1 MFTRLYKRYVLS
13 ALMLVSTLNVLDR
26 ALMILLLEPIKEDL
40 HLSDSELGFL
50 TGIAFG
56 LFYATL
62 GVPIARWADRG
73 NRVNIISLAISIWGA
88 TVMLCLFVT
97 SFVQLVFARIAAAI
111 GESGC
116 MPPSYSL
123 VGDYFPGSAE
133 RTRAMSIYM
142 LADPT
147 CILMSFVAGGY
158 VNEHYGWRTAFFL
171 IGIPAPIVA
180 ALVKLTVRES
190 RLANKDRSAATP
202 PSPRIGEVLRMLWH
216 QRASRHLAIGIILFF
231 TMGVGLTPW
240 YAAFLMRNHGM
251 GTGELGVWL
260 GLIFGL
266 GGIAGTLLGGHVAA
280 RWFSKNDSG
289 QIRLSAIVVG
299 CLVPLIT
306 IFLGVPGKHQAL
318 FALIPVTLA
327 GSYIF
332 GPTFALMQRLVPD
345 RMRATTMAVVM
356 LLGNLIGM
364 GIGPQSVGLL
374 SDGLAPIVGADSLR
388 YAMMAVSFV
397 ALWSAYHFWKVG
409 STVEKDLAMIA
420 DLKAA
425 SAATDALP
433 DTVIELKSS
442 EQTPAHWQEGAG
454 RA

>member
-1 MFTRLYKRYVLS
+1 MSTGLYKRYVLS

-26 ALMILLLEPIKEDL
+26 ALMILLLQPIKEDL

-97 SFVQLVFARIAAAI
+97 NFVQLVFARVAAAI

-123 VGDYFPGSAE
+123 VGDYFPGTAE

-147 CILMSFVAGGY
+147 CILLSFVAGGW

-171 IGIPAPIVA
+171 VGIPAPLVA
-180 ALVKLTVRES
+180 ALVKMSIREPRTAGKVTS
-190 RLANKDRSAATP
+190 RLHT
-202 PSPRIGEVLRMLWH
+202 PRIADVLRMLWH
-216 QRASRHLAIGIILFF
+216 QRASRHLGIGIILFF

-251 GTGELGVWL
+251 GTAELGIWL

-266 GGIAGTLLGGHVAA
+266 GGIAGTLLGGQIAA
-280 RWFSKNDSG
+280 RWFSRNDSG
-289 QIRLSAIVVG
+289 QIRLSALVVA

-306 IFLGVPGKHQAL
+306 IFLSVPGKYQAL
-318 FALIPVTLA
+318 TALIPVTLA

-345 RMRATTMAVVM
+345 RMRATTLAVVM
-356 LLGNLIGM
+356 LLANLIGM
-364 GIGPQSVGLL
+364 GIGPQAVGLL
-374 SDGLAPIVGADSLR
+374 SDGLRPAAGADSLR
-388 YAMMAVSFV
+388 YAMMAVSLV
-397 ALWSAYHFWKVG
+397 ALWSAWHFWRVG
-409 STVEKDLAMIA
+409 STVQTDLARVATEKVESDGSDSGPEEIGEFA
-420 DLKAA
+420 SLK
-425 SAATDALP
+425 
-433 DTVIELKSS
+433 
-442 EQTPAHWQEGAG
+442 
-454 RA
+454 

>member
-1 MFTRLYKRYVLS
+1 MFTILYKRYVLS

-26 ALMILLLEPIKEDL
+26 ALMVLLLQPIKEDL

-73 NRVNIISLAISIWGA
+73 NRVNIISLAISLWGA

-97 SFVQLVFARIAAAI
+97 NFVQLVFARIAAAI

-123 VGDYFPGSAE
+123 VGDYFPGPAE

-147 CILMSFVAGGY
+147 CILLSFMAGGW

-180 ALVKLTVRES
+180 AIVKMSVKEPRTTKKVTS
-190 RLANKDRSAATP
+190 TP
-202 PSPRIGEVLRMLWH
+202 ALPTPRMTDVLRMLWH
-216 QRASRHLAIGIILFF
+216 QRASRHLSIGIILFF

-240 YAAFLMRNHGM
+240 YAVFLMRNHGM
-251 GTGELGVWL
+251 GTAELGVWL

-280 RWFSKNDSG
+280 RWFSRNDSG
-289 QIRLSAIVVG
+289 QIRLSAFVLG
-299 CLVPLIT
+299 CLVPLDS
-306 IFLGVPGKHQAL
+306 IFLCVPGKYQAL
-318 FALIPVTLA
+318 AALIPVTLA

-332 GPTFALMQRLVPD
+332 GPTFSLMQRLVPD

-364 GIGPQSVGLL
+364 GVGPQTVGLL
-374 SDGLAPIVGADSLR
+374 SDGLKPAAGADSLR

-397 ALWSAYHFWKVG
+397 ALWSAWHFWKVG
-409 STVEKDLAMIA
+409 STVETDLAMV
-420 DLKAA
+420 AA
-425 SAATDALP
+425 RKDVSDQTDP
-433 DTVIELKSS
+433 SPEEIGELASS
-442 EQTPAHWQEGAG
+442 K
-454 RA
+454 